1 MQLSP
6 EAKAGFEEGVGLVF
20 SQWTALCL
28 AVEQE
33 WGGPES
39 EDKAN
44 YLIEETIQWFYK
56 KKGGP
61 LQQSA
66 AVGLLPPSPC
76 PGCFL
81 SAATSAAPMQPA
93 ASV

>member
-1 MQLSP
+1 MELRSGHVAGPPLQLPSQ

-33 WGGPES
+33 WGGHES

-44 YLIEETIQWFYK
+44 FLIDEVIQWFYK
-56 KKGGP
+56 KKGKQRPTSSGGC
-61 LQQSA
+61 LCC
-66 AVGLLPPSPC
+66 LLPFSNSS
-76 PGCFL
+76 GL
-81 SAATSAAPMQPA
+81 N
-93 ASV
+93 

>member
-1 MQLSP
+1 MQMSP

-33 WGGPES
+33 WGGPDS

-44 YLIEETIQWFYK
+44 YMIDDVIQWFYK
-56 KKGGP
+56 KKGGC
-61 LQQSA
+61 S
-66 AVGLLPPSPC
+66 GSDNLLSWPI
-76 PGCFL
+76 
-81 SAATSAAPMQPA
+81 
-93 ASV
+93 

>member
-1 MQLSP
+1 MPAPAPHMQQQQQQMSP

-28 AVEQE
+28 AVEEQ

-44 YLIEETIQWFYK
+44 YLIDEVIQWFYK
-56 KKGGP
+56 KRG
-61 LQQSA
+61 A
-66 AVGLLPPSPC
+66 R
-76 PGCFL
+76 
-81 SAATSAAPMQPA
+81 T
-93 ASV
+93 

>member
-1 MQLSP
+1 MQMSP

-33 WGGPES
+33 WGGPDS

-44 YLIEETIQWFYK
+44 HMIDDVIQWFYK
-56 KKGGP
+56 KRGAC
-61 LQQSA
+61 S
-66 AVGLLPPSPC
+66 
-76 PGCFL
+76 GCQ
-81 SAATSAAPMQPA
+81 TPA
-93 ASV
+93 ALAVPWP